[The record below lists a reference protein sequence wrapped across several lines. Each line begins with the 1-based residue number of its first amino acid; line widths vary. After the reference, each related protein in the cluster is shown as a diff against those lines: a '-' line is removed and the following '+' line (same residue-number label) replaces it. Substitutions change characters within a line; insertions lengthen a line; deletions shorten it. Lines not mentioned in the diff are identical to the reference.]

1 MVAHRQFAKVATEEP
16 SASQAATSYVI
27 HQFKNNQHSSP
38 VGGWSKRVT
47 DIFIALLATVA
58 LMPLMLMVAIFVK
71 LTMGGPVIFSQ
82 TRIGYKGK
90 PFRCYKF
97 RTMVSNAD
105 ALLDRH
111 LATDPQAAQEWR
123 RHRKLKRDPRIT
135 WMGNV
140 LRKSSLDELPQLIN
154 VLRGEMSCVGPRPIL
169 EVELKN
175 YAGYVQDYLR
185 VRPGL
190 TGIWQVSGRSNIDY
204 PERVLLDS
212 SYARNWTLRGD
223 WLILAKTT
231 VAIMKFDDAG

>member
-1 MVAHRQFAKVATEEP
+1 MVAHRQFAKVATEKP
-16 SASQAATSYVI
+16 SPSRAASSYVI

-38 VGGWSKRVT
+38 VGGWPKRVT
-47 DIFIALLATVA
+47 DIFIALIATVA
-58 LMPLMLMVAIFVK
+58 LMPLMLMVAIVVK
-71 LTMGGPVIFSQ
+71 LTMGGPVIFAQ

-97 RTMVSNAD
+97 RTMVSNAE

-111 LATDPQAAQEWR
+111 LATNPQAAREWR

-175 YAGYVQDYLR
+175 YDGYVQDYLR

-190 TGIWQVSGRSNIDY
+190 TGIWQVSGRSNIEY